1 MAKKTEN
8 TERTYSAEIMSV
20 HGVELSKKEQ
30 LALTIGDNSTAI
42 DAEAENGSFVIT
54 DIKGYVVLGI
64 HNEKANGDK
73 DYTKYVILTENGNY
87 STGSESFMNT
97 FINIFNQM
105 EGEKDWGIEV
115 IRKPSKNYNG
125 KYFLSCTV
133 V

>member
-1 MAKKTEN
+1 MAKNTEN
-8 TERTYSAEIMSV
+8 TERTYSAKILSS
-20 HGVELSKKEQ
+20 HGVELTKKEQ
-30 LALTIGDNSTAI
+30 LALTIGDNSVAL

-54 DIKGYVVLGI
+54 NIRGYVVLGI
-64 HNEKANGDK
+64 HNDKANGDK
-73 DYTKYVILTENGNY
+73 DYTKYIILTDNGNY

-97 FINIFNQM
+97 FIDIFENM
-105 EGEKDWGIEV
+105 EDETDWGIEV